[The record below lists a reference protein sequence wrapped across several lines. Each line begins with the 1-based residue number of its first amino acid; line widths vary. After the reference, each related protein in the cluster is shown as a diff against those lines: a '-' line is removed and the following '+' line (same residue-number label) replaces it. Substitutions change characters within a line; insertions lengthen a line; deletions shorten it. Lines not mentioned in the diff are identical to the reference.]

1 MSTYI
6 TKPLEEYIESFIVQ
20 GQSTLDTLPKQ
31 LPDGRYLKIN
41 KCCACKQYTYTG
53 VKKVNTTNQVFFRYV
68 SPAYCKHCKEN
79 AKNILLK
86 KSYANDYLQYIED
99 QLQNLNN

>member
-31 LPDGRYLKIN
+31 LPDGRYLQIN
-41 KCCACKQYTYTG
+41 KCCVCKQYTYTG
-53 VKKVNTTNQVFFRYV
+53 VKKVNTTDKVFFRYV
-68 SPAYCKHCKEN
+68 SHTYCKHCKVAN
-79 AKNILLK
+79 ANAYKEDDPEFFKL
-86 KSYANDYLQYIED
+86 IED
-99 QLQNLNN
+99 ILKI